1 MTFGGGGIF
10 DDWAIPL
17 TFQKF
22 LLLRL
27 MFKSTK
33 INNGN
38 RGVVMAASELVPA
51 EKSVDTN
58 NQKNYKYIINN
69 YNRIFLEIY
78 IDKMQF
84 SSDEYT

>member
-1 MTFGGGGIF
+1 
-10 DDWAIPL
+10 
-17 TFQKF
+17 
-22 LLLRL
+22 
-27 MFKSTK
+27 
-33 INNGN
+33 
-38 RGVVMAASELVPA
+38 MAASELVPA

-58 NQKNYKYIINN
+58 NQKNYKYIIND